1 MSEVKITIEAPGLVE
16 AINAL
21 AAALNGKTP
30 CTSNIGPGTEAPA
43 PVAPTVAVPVTPAPA
58 TAPQMPATPAIPP
71 QMPQAPITAAP
82 VAPGY
87 PAAAPMATQMPAQP
101 TTPAPSMTA
110 PAPVAQTPAA
120 SAPSNVPTIE
130 ALSNAGAALCEKGM
144 MPQLV
149 GLLQKYGCQAIT
161 QLKPEYIPAFAAEL
175 RALGA
180 AI

>member
-21 AAALNGKTP
+21 AAAMAGKTP

-43 PVAPTVAVPVTPAPA
+43 PAV
-58 TAPQMPATPAIPP
+58 PQMPTQPVAPAIPP
-71 QMPQAPITAAP
+71 QMPQAPAAPVPTSYPAAAP
-82 VAPGY
+82 VAPQMPTQPV
-87 PAAAPMATQMPAQP
+87 PAAPSM
-101 TTPAPSMTA
+101 TTPAPVSA
-110 PAPVAQTPAA
+110 PASVPSV
-120 SAPSNVPTIE
+120 PSNPAITIE

>member
-21 AAALNGKTP
+21 AAAMAGKTP

-43 PVAPTVAVPVTPAPA
+43 PAV
-58 TAPQMPATPAIPP
+58 PQMPAQPVTPAIPP
-71 QMPQAPITAAP
+71 QMPQAPAAPVPTSYPAAAP
-82 VAPGY
+82 VAP
-87 PAAAPMATQMPAQP
+87 QMPTQP
-101 TTPAPSMTA
+101 VPA
-110 PAPVAQTPAA
+110 
-120 SAPSNVPTIE
+120 APSNPAITIE
-130 ALSNAGAALCEKGM
+130 ALSNAGATLCEKGM

-161 QLKPEYIPAFAAEL
+161 QLKPEYVPAFAAEL

>member
-21 AAALNGKTP
+21 AAAMAGKTP

-43 PVAPTVAVPVTPAPA
+43 PAV
-58 TAPQMPATPAIPP
+58 PQMPAQPVAPAIPP
-71 QMPQAPITAAP
+71 QMPQAPAAPVPTSYPAAAP
-82 VAPGY
+82 VAP
-87 PAAAPMATQMPAQP
+87 QMPTQP
-101 TTPAPSMTA
+101 VPAAPSMTP
-110 PAPVAQTPAA
+110 PAPV
-120 SAPSNVPTIE
+120 SAPASVPSASSNPAITIE

>member
-21 AAALNGKTP
+21 AAAMAGKTP

-43 PVAPTVAVPVTPAPA
+43 PAV
-58 TAPQMPATPAIPP
+58 PQMPAQPVAPAIPP
-71 QMPQAPITAAP
+71 QMPQAPTTAAP
-82 VAPGY
+82 VATGY

-101 TTPAPSMTA
+101 TTPVPSVIA

-120 SAPSNVPTIE
+120 SAPSNPAITIE
-130 ALSNAGAALCEKGM
+130 ALSNAGAAMCEKGM
-144 MPQLV
+144 MLQLV

>member
-21 AAALNGKTP
+21 AAAMAGKTP
-30 CTSNIGPGTEAPA
+30 CTSNIGPGIEAP
-43 PVAPTVAVPVTPAPA
+43 TPAV
-58 TAPQMPATPAIPP
+58 PQMPAQPVAPAIPP
-71 QMPQAPITAAP
+71 QMPQTPAAPVPTSYPAAAP
-82 VAPGY
+82 VAP
-87 PAAAPMATQMPAQP
+87 QMPAQP
-101 TTPAPSMTA
+101 VPAAPSMTP
-110 PAPVAQTPAA
+110 PAPVSAPASVP
-120 SAPSNVPTIE
+120 SAPSNPAITIE

>member
-1 MSEVKITIEAPGLVE
+1 MSEIKITVEIPGLVE

-21 AAALNGKTP
+21 AAAFTGKAP
-30 CTSNIGPGTEAPA
+30 CTTNIGPGAEAATPVA
-43 PVAPTVAVPVTPAPA
+43 PVAPV
-58 TAPQMPATPAIPP
+58 APQMSQTPTIP
-71 QMPQAPITAAP
+71 QQTPITA
-82 VAPGY
+82 APGY
-87 PAAAPMATQMPAQP
+87 PAAAPVATQMPAQP

-110 PAPVAQTPAA
+110 PAPVAQTPTD

-144 MPQLV
+144 MSQLI
-149 GLLQKYGCQAIT
+149 GLLGKYGCQAIT
-161 QLKPEYIPAFAAEL
+161 QLKPEYIPAFTAEL

>member
-21 AAALNGKTP
+21 AAAMAGKTP
-30 CTSNIGPGTEAPA
+30 CTCNTAPGMEAPA
-43 PVAPTVAVPVTPAPA
+43 PVAPQMPTAPA
-58 TAPQMPATPAIPP
+58 APVAPAIPP
-71 QMPQAPITAAP
+71 QMPQAPTTAAP

-101 TTPAPSMTA
+101 TTPVPSMTA

-120 SAPSNVPTIE
+120 SAPSNPGITID
-130 ALSNAGAALCEKGM
+130 ALSTAGAALCEKGM

>member
-21 AAALNGKTP
+21 AAALSGKAP
-30 CTSNIGPGTEAPA
+30 CTSNVGPGTEAPA
-43 PVAPTVAVPVTPAPA
+43 PVAPAVAAPVA
-58 TAPQMPATPAIPP
+58 APQMPATPAIPP
-71 QMPQAPITAAP
+71 QMPQTPTTAAP

-101 TTPAPSMTA
+101 TTPVPSMTA

-120 SAPSNVPTIE
+120 SAPSTPAITIE

>member
-1 MSEVKITIEAPGLVE
+1 MSEMKITIEAPGLVE

-21 AAALNGKTP
+21 AAAMSGKTP
-30 CTSNIGPGTEAPA
+30 CTCNTAPGMEAPA
-43 PVAPTVAVPVTPAPA
+43 PVAPQMPTAPA
-58 TAPQMPATPAIPP
+58 APVAPAIPP
-71 QMPQAPITAAP
+71 QMPQAPTTAAPVPTSYPAAAP
-82 VAPGY
+82 VAPQMPTQPV
-87 PAAAPMATQMPAQP
+87 PAAPSM
-101 TTPAPSMTA
+101 TTPAPVSA
-110 PAPVAQTPAA
+110 PASVP
-120 SAPSNVPTIE
+120 SAPSNPAITIE

-161 QLKPEYIPAFAAEL
+161 QLKSEYIPAFAAEL

>member
-1 MSEVKITIEAPGLVE
+1 MSEIKITVEIPGLSE

-21 AAALNGKTP
+21 AAAMAGKTP

-43 PVAPTVAVPVTPAPA
+43 PAV
-58 TAPQMPATPAIPP
+58 PQMPAQPVAPAIPP
-71 QMPQAPITAAP
+71 QMPQAPITPAP
-82 VAPGY
+82 AAPGY
-87 PAAAPMATQMPAQP
+87 PVAAPMATQMPVQP
-101 TTPAPSMTA
+101 TTPVPSMTA

-144 MPQLV
+144 MSQLI
-149 GLLQKYGCQAIT
+149 GLLGKYGCQAIT
-161 QLKPEYIPAFAAEL
+161 QLKPEFIPAFAAEL